1 MSISDGVS
9 GRQRQ
14 KEDEEPRN
22 SRVER
27 GSVRL
32 NWKASLREAVFICTH
47 MAICELHSGGGNY
60 ISGEANTVLRLL
72 LLFLF
77 LGGNVFVCFV
87 FEA

>member
-9 GRQRQ
+9 GRQKQ

-60 ISGEANTVLRLL
+60 ISGKQTQY
-72 LLFLF
+72 
-77 LGGNVFVCFV
+77 LGCCCSFYF
-87 FEA
+87 